1 MIALARVGAGLETLV
16 CDHVSA
22 EFLRRAFEG
31 VDRGDNLEEDDG
43 VLKLGALAVGGPK
56 MKLQKRCVQ
65 RMFEAKGTVLDL
77 EGVYDVALEVL

>member
-1 MIALARVGAGLETLV
+1 MVIDYSAAEPVGV
-16 CDHVSA
+16 
-22 EFLRRAFEG
+22 EG
-31 VDRGDNLEEDDG
+31 VDRGDDLTEENG

-77 EGVYDVALEVL
+77 SGVYDVALETL

>member
-1 MIALARVGAGLETLV
+1 
-16 CDHVSA
+16 
-22 EFLRRAFEG
+22 
-31 VDRGDNLEEDDG
+31 

-77 EGVYDVALEVL
+77 EGVYDVALEVV